1 MNNINDE
8 INDLKN
14 TVPEET
20 KWLSEPYVGMV
31 QVKDVMF
38 SDDLKVGANKTPY
51 TGSPFFKFLI
61 ATRDG
66 ERVWLTFWRSV
77 PGGDEAKNQA
87 KKEKIKTF
95 LDNAEADTSK
105 EGRDFLKSIIGNK
118 LQMVIKKTES
128 WATNKNGIPQI
139 FTQHFYSYSK
149 KKDENLEQDAS
160 NLYYRMSEADLEAFH
175 KACEEFTAK
184 SGKTPE
190 EALGNAINQ
199 SAGKDFEESK
209 PTVSEIEDQF

>member
-1 MNNINDE
+1 MSNINDE

-77 PGGDEAKNQA
+77 PGGDESKNQA

-128 WATNKNGIPQI
+128 WATNKNGI
-139 FTQHFYSYSK
+139 
-149 KKDENLEQDAS
+149 
-160 NLYYRMSEADLEAFH
+160 
-175 KACEEFTAK
+175 
-184 SGKTPE
+184 G
-190 EALGNAINQ
+190 
-199 SAGKDFEESK
+199 
-209 PTVSEIEDQF
+209 V